1 MAQKDA
7 SQKILESYNDVFSD
21 IVNVLLF
28 KGRKVLSEEELED
41 QAPRAYYKAY
51 GKIHEIER
59 DVAKR
64 WKNGNIRVACI
75 GFENQTAS
83 DPDMPLRVIGYDGAE
98 YRAQLLNKQAIH
110 YPVVTLVL
118 YFGHKQ
124 RWSGPQTLKER
135 LDIPKEL
142 DKYVNDYQIHVFEIA
157 FMNKKEVNLFQSD
170 FRVVADYFVQKREN
184 GDYEPKPQDL
194 KHVQE
199 TLQLLSVMTNDHRF
213 EDVYNEAS
221 DAQKGEMRNMCE
233 ILDKI
238 ENRGIAKGIEEGMAK
253 GRAEGKAEGI
263 VEGNTEGKN
272 QMADLMKILL
282 TENRI
287 EDAKRAAED
296 LAYCDELMKQYGIG

>member
-41 QAPRAYYKAY
+41 QAPRSYYKAD

-75 GFENQTAS
+75 GIENQTAS
-83 DPDMPLRVIGYDGAE
+83 DPNMPVRVIGYDGAE
-98 YRAQLLNKQAIH
+98 YRAQLSNGQTGI

-118 YFGHKQ
+118 YFGHKR
-124 RWSGPQTLKER
+124 RWNGPLTLKER
-135 LDIPKEL
+135 LDIPKEF
-142 DKYVNDYQIHVFEIA
+142 DPYVSDYKINLFEIA
-157 FMNKKEVNLFQSD
+157 YLTPEEVNLFQSD
-170 FRVVADYFVQKREN
+170 FRVVADFFVQKREN
-184 GDYEPKPQDL
+184 GDYVPSSQEL
-194 KHVQE
+194 THVQE
-199 TLQLLSVMTNDHRF
+199 TLQLLSIMTNDHRF
-213 EDVYNEAS
+213 EEVYNATSYGQE
-221 DAQKGEMRNMCE
+221 GEVRNMCE
-233 ILDKI
+233 ILDKV
-238 ENRGIAKGIEEGMAK
+238 ENRGIAIGN
-253 GRAEGKAEGI
+253 AEGKS
-263 VEGNTEGKN
+263 

-282 TENRI
+282 DENRI

-296 LAYCDELMKQYGIG
+296 PTYCDELMKQYGIG